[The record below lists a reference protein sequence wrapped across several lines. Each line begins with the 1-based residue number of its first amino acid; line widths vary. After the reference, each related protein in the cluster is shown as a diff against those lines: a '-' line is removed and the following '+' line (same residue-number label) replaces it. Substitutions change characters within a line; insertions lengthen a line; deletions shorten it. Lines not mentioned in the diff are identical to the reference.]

1 MKLKNKI
8 IIAIDGPAG
17 SGKSS
22 VSKIVAKRLGLLY
35 IDTGAMYRALTL
47 KAMEKSINLEE
58 ETALVELAHNTK
70 IELIH
75 KEEGTVVLL
84 DEQDVTEKIRE
95 TDVTNNVFYLARA
108 EGVRECMKKLQRK
121 IAEKGNV
128 VMEGR
133 DITTVILPDADYKFY
148 LDASFEERV
157 KRRRK
162 ELEQNGRQVVESG
175 LSKDIKTR
183 DKKDLTRKIAP
194 LRKARDAIV
203 IDSTGMSLEEETETV
218 ISYIK

>member
-1 MKLKNKI
+1 MRNKI
-8 IIAIDGPAG
+8 TIAIDGPAG

-47 KAMEKSINLEE
+47 KAMKKGINLEE
-58 ETALVELAHNTK
+58 ETALVELANNTK

-75 KEEGTVVLL
+75 QKEGTVVLL
-84 DEQDVTEKIRE
+84 DGQDVTDGIRE
-95 TDVTNNVFYLARA
+95 TNVTNNVFYLART
-108 EGVRECMKKLQRK
+108 EEVRECMKKLQRK
-121 IAEKGNV
+121 IAEKGDV

-162 ELEQNGRQVVESG
+162 ELEQNGKQVAGSG
-175 LSKDIKTR
+175 LSKDIKIR
-183 DKKDLTRKIAP
+183 DEKDFTRKIAP
-194 LRKARDAIV
+194 LRKAKYAIV
-203 IDSTGMSLEEETETV
+203 IDSTGMSLEEEAATV

>member
-1 MKLKNKI
+1 MRNKI
-8 IIAIDGPAG
+8 TIAIDGPAG

-22 VSKIVAKRLGLLY
+22 VSKIIAKRLRLLY
-35 IDTGAMYRALTL
+35 VDTGAMYRALTL
-47 KAMEKSINLEE
+47 KAIKNGIDLEE
-58 ETALVELAHNTK
+58 ETALLVLAHNTG
-70 IELIH
+70 IELIPQE
-75 KEEGTVVLL
+75 KGTVVLL
-84 DEQDVTEKIRE
+84 DGEDVTEKIRG

-108 EGVRECMKKLQRK
+108 EVVRECMKKLQRK
-121 IAEKGNV
+121 IAEKGDV

-175 LSKDIKTR
+175 LSKDIKMR
-183 DKKDLTRKIAP
+183 DKKDLTRRIAP
-194 LRKARDAIV
+194 LRKAEDAIV
-203 IDSTGMSLEEETETV
+203 IDSTGMSLEEEAETV

>member
-1 MKLKNKI
+1 MRNKI
-8 IIAIDGPAG
+8 TIAIDGPAG

-22 VSKIVAKRLGLLY
+22 VSKIVAKKLGLLY

-47 KAMEKSINLEE
+47 KAIDNGINLEE
-58 ETALVELAHNTK
+58 ETVLAKLAHNTE

-75 KEEGTVVLL
+75 KEEETVVLL
-84 DEQDVTEKIRE
+84 DGQDVTEEIRG
-95 TDVTNNVFYLARA
+95 TNVTNNVFYLART

-162 ELEQNGRQVVESG
+162 ELEQDGQQVVKSE
-175 LSKDIKTR
+175 LSEDIKVR

-194 LRKARDAIV
+194 LKKAEDAIIV
-203 IDSTGMSLEEETETV
+203 DSTGMSLEEEAETV

>member
-1 MKLKNKI
+1 LRNKI
-8 IIAIDGPAG
+8 TIAIDGPAG

-47 KAMEKSINLEE
+47 KAMRNAIDMEKEAE
-58 ETALVELAHNTK
+58 LVEIAHNTE

-75 KEEGTVVLL
+75 KEEETVVLL
-84 DEQDVTEKIRE
+84 DGQDVTEEIRG

-108 EGVRECMKKLQRK
+108 EGVREHMKKLQRK
-121 IAEKGNV
+121 IAEKGDV

-148 LDASFEERV
+148 LDASFDERV

-162 ELEQNGRQVVESG
+162 ELEQNGQQVVESE
-175 LSKDIKTR
+175 LSRDIRTR

-194 LRKARDAIV
+194 LRKTEDAIV
-203 IDSTGMSLEEETETV
+203 VDSTGMSLKEEVDTV
-218 ISYIK
+218 ISYIT

>member
-1 MKLKNKI
+1 M
-8 IIAIDGPAG
+8 AR
-17 SGKSS
+17 
-22 VSKIVAKRLGLLY
+22 AK
-35 IDTGAMYRALTL
+35 
-47 KAMEKSINLEE
+47 
-58 ETALVELAHNTK
+58 LAHNTE

-75 KEEGTVVLL
+75 KEEETVVLL
-84 DEQDVTEKIRE
+84 DGRDVTEKIRE
-95 TDVTNNVFYLARA
+95 TDVTNNVFHIARA
-108 EGVRECMKKLQRK
+108 GGVRECMKKLQRE

-175 LSKDIKTR
+175 LSKDIKIR

>member
-1 MKLKNKI
+1 MRNKI
-8 IIAIDGPAG
+8 TIAIDGPAG

-22 VSKIVAKRLGLLY
+22 VSKIVAKKLGLLY

-47 KAMEKSINLEE
+47 KAIDNGINLEE
-58 ETALVELAHNTK
+58 ETVLIELAHNTK

-75 KEEGTVVLL
+75 KEKQTVVLL
-84 DEQDVTEKIRE
+84 DGRDVTEKIRE
-95 TDVTNNVFYLARA
+95 TSVTNNVFYLARS

-121 IAEKGNV
+121 IAEQGNV
-128 VMEGR
+128 IMEGR

-148 LDASFEERV
+148 LDASFKERV

-162 ELEQNGRQVVESG
+162 ELEQNGRQVVKSG
-175 LSKDIKTR
+175 LSKDIKMR
-183 DKKDLTRKIAP
+183 DKRDLTRKIAP
-194 LRKARDAIV
+194 LKKANDAIV
-203 IDSTGMSLEEETETV
+203 VDSTGMSLEEEAKTV

>member
-1 MKLKNKI
+1 MRNKI
-8 IIAIDGPAG
+8 TIAIDGPAG

-22 VSKIVAKRLGLLY
+22 VSKIVAKKLGLLY

-47 KAMEKSINLEE
+47 KAIDNGINLEE
-58 ETALVELAHNTK
+58 ETVLIELAHNTK

-75 KEEGTVVLL
+75 QEKQTVVLL
-84 DEQDVTEKIRE
+84 DGRDVTEKIRE
-95 TDVTNNVFYLARA
+95 TSVTNNVFYLARS

-121 IAEKGNV
+121 IAEQGNV
-128 VMEGR
+128 IMEGR

-148 LDASFEERV
+148 LDASFKERV

-175 LSKDIKTR
+175 LSKDIKMR
-183 DKKDLTRKIAP
+183 DKRDLTRKIAP
-194 LRKARDAIV
+194 LRKANDAIV
-203 IDSTGMSLEEETETV
+203 VDSTGMSLEEEAKTV

>member
-1 MKLKNKI
+1 MRNKI
-8 IIAIDGPAG
+8 TIAIDGPAG

-22 VSKIVAKRLGLLY
+22 VSKIVARRLRLLY

-47 KAMEKSINLEE
+47 KAMRNGIDMEK
-58 ETALVELAHNTK
+58 ETDLVELAHNTE

-75 KEEGTVVLL
+75 QEDETVVLL
-84 DEQDVTEKIRE
+84 DGRDVTEEIRG

-175 LSKDIKTR
+175 LSKDIKIR

>member
-1 MKLKNKI
+1 MSLRNKI
-8 IIAIDGPAG
+8 TIAIDGPAG

-22 VSKIVAKRLGLLY
+22 VSKIIAKRLGLLY
-35 IDTGAMYRALTL
+35 VDTGAMYRALTL
-47 KAMEKSINLEE
+47 KAMRNGIDMEK
-58 ETALVELAHNTK
+58 ETDLVELAHNTE

-75 KEEGTVVLL
+75 REDETVVLL
-84 DEQDVTEKIRE
+84 DRQDVTEKIRGA
-95 TDVTNNVFYLARA
+95 DVTNNVFYLARA
-108 EGVRECMKKLQRK
+108 EIVRECMKRLQRK
-121 IAEKGNV
+121 IAEKGDV

-162 ELEQNGRQVVESG
+162 ELEQNGRQVAESG
-175 LSKDIKTR
+175 LSKDIEMR

-194 LRKARDAIV
+194 LRKAKDAIV
-203 IDSTGMSLEEETETV
+203 IDSTGMSLEEEAETV

>member
-1 MKLKNKI
+1 LKNKI
-8 IIAIDGPAG
+8 TIAIDGPAG

-22 VSKIVAKRLGLLY
+22 VSKIVARRLGLLY

-47 KAMEKSINLEE
+47 KAIDNGINLEK
-58 ETALVELAHNTK
+58 ETVLVELAHNTK

-75 KEEGTVVLL
+75 QKDGTIVLL
-84 DEQDVTEKIRE
+84 DGQDVTEKIRE
-95 TDVTNNVFYLARA
+95 TDVTNNVFYLART

-162 ELEQNGRQVVESG
+162 ELEQDGKQVVKSE
-175 LSKDIKTR
+175 LSEDIKVR

-194 LRKARDAIV
+194 LKKAEDAIIV
-203 IDSTGMSLEEETETV
+203 DSTGMSLEKEVDTV

>member
-1 MKLKNKI
+1 MRNKI
-8 IIAIDGPAG
+8 TIAIDGPAG

-22 VSKIVAKRLGLLY
+22 VSKIVARRLGLLY

-47 KAMEKSINLEE
+47 KAMRNGIDMKK
-58 ETALVELAHNTK
+58 ETDLVELAHNTE

-75 KEEGTVVLL
+75 QEEETVVLL
-84 DEQDVTEKIRE
+84 DGRDVTEEIRG
-95 TDVTNNVFYLARA
+95 TDVTNNVFYLART

-162 ELEQNGRQVVESG
+162 ELEQDGQQVVKSE
-175 LSKDIKTR
+175 LSEDIKVR

-194 LRKARDAIV
+194 LKKAEDAIIV
-203 IDSTGMSLEEETETV
+203 DSTGMSLEEEAETV

>member
-1 MKLKNKI
+1 MRNKI
-8 IIAIDGPAG
+8 TIAIDGPAG

-22 VSKIVAKRLGLLY
+22 VSKIVAKKLGLLY

-47 KAMEKSINLEE
+47 KAIDNGINLEE
-58 ETALVELAHNTK
+58 ETVLIELAHNTK

-75 KEEGTVVLL
+75 QEKQTVVLL
-84 DEQDVTEKIRE
+84 DGRDVTEKIRE
-95 TDVTNNVFYLARA
+95 TSVTNNVFYLARS
-108 EGVRECMKKLQRK
+108 EGVRECMKKLQRE
-121 IAEKGNV
+121 IAEQGNV
-128 VMEGR
+128 IMEGR

-148 LDASFEERV
+148 LDASFKERV

-175 LSKDIKTR
+175 LSKDIKMR
-183 DKKDLTRKIAP
+183 DKRDLTRKIAP
-194 LRKARDAIV
+194 LRKANDAIV
-203 IDSTGMSLEEETETV
+203 VDSTGMSLEEEAKTV

>member
-1 MKLKNKI
+1 MRNKI
-8 IIAIDGPAG
+8 TIAIDGPAG

-22 VSKIVAKRLGLLY
+22 VSKIIAKRLGLLY
-35 IDTGAMYRALTL
+35 VDTGAMYRALTL
-47 KAMEKSINLEE
+47 KAMENGINLKREM
-58 ETALVELAHNTK
+58 ALVELAHNTE

-75 KEEGTVVLL
+75 QEEETVVLL
-84 DEQDVTEKIRE
+84 DGQDVTEKIRG
-95 TDVTNNVFYLARA
+95 TNVTNNVFYLARA
-108 EGVRECMKKLQRK
+108 EGVRECMKGLQRR
-121 IAEKGNV
+121 IAEKGDV

-162 ELEQNGRQVVESG
+162 ELEQNGKQVVESE
-175 LSKDIKTR
+175 LSKDIKMR

-194 LRKARDAIV
+194 LRKAKDAIV
-203 IDSTGMSLEEETETV
+203 IDSTGMSLEEEVNTV

>member
-1 MKLKNKI
+1 LRNKI
-8 IIAIDGPAG
+8 TIAIDGPAG

-22 VSKIVAKRLGLLY
+22 VSKIVAKKLGLLY

-47 KAMEKSINLEE
+47 KAIDNGINLEE
-58 ETALVELAHNTK
+58 ETVLIELAHNTK

-75 KEEGTVVLL
+75 QEKQTVVLL
-84 DEQDVTEKIRE
+84 DGRDVTEKIRE
-95 TDVTNNVFYLARA
+95 TSVTNNVFYLARS

-121 IAEKGNV
+121 IAEQGNV
-128 VMEGR
+128 IMEGR

-148 LDASFEERV
+148 LDASFKERV

-175 LSKDIKTR
+175 LSKDIKMR
-183 DKKDLTRKIAP
+183 DKRDLTRKIAP
-194 LRKARDAIV
+194 LKKANDAIV
-203 IDSTGMSLEEETETV
+203 VDSTGMSLEEEAKTV

>member
-1 MKLKNKI
+1 M
-8 IIAIDGPAG
+8 
-17 SGKSS
+17 
-22 VSKIVAKRLGLLY
+22 Y

-47 KAMEKSINLEE
+47 KAIENGVNLEE
-58 ETALVELAHNTK
+58 ETVLVELAYNTE

-75 KEEGTVVLL
+75 QKKGTVVLL
-84 DEQDVTEKIRE
+84 DGRDVTEEIRE
-95 TDVTNNVFYLARA
+95 TDVTNNIFYLARA

-162 ELEQNGRQVVESG
+162 ELGQKYANKFVNSVG
-175 LSKDIKTR
+175 
-183 DKKDLTRKIAP
+183 
-194 LRKARDAIV
+194 
-203 IDSTGMSLEEETETV
+203 
-218 ISYIK
+218 

>member
-1 MKLKNKI
+1 LKLRNKI
-8 IIAIDGPAG
+8 TIAIDGPAG

-22 VSKIVAKRLGLLY
+22 VSKVIAKRLGLLY
-35 IDTGAMYRALTL
+35 VDTGAMYRALTL
-47 KAMEKSINLEE
+47 KAMENGVNIKREM
-58 ETALVELAHNTK
+58 ALVELAHNTK

-75 KEEGTVVLL
+75 QEEGTVVLL
-84 DEQDVTEKIRE
+84 DGQDVTEEIRG

-108 EGVRECMKKLQRK
+108 GGVRECMKKLQRK
-121 IAEKGNV
+121 IAEKGDV

-148 LDASFEERV
+148 LDASFDERV

-162 ELEQNGRQVVESG
+162 ELEQNGQQVVELE
-175 LSKDIKTR
+175 LSRDIRTR

-194 LRKARDAIV
+194 LRKTEDAIV
-203 IDSTGMSLEEETETV
+203 VDSTGMSLEEQADTV

>member
-1 MKLKNKI
+1 MKLRNKI
-8 IIAIDGPAG
+8 TIAIDGPAG

-47 KAMEKSINLEE
+47 KAMENGVSLKR
-58 ETALVELAHNTK
+58 ETALVELAYDTE

-75 KEEGTVVLL
+75 KKEMTVLL
-84 DEQDVTEKIRE
+84 LDGRDVTAEIRG
-95 TDVTNNVFYLARA
+95 TNVTNNVFYLARA
-108 EGVRECMKKLQRK
+108 EGVRECMKKLQRE
-121 IAEKGNV
+121 IAEKGDV

-162 ELEQNGRQVVESG
+162 ELEQNGQQVVESE
-175 LSKDIKTR
+175 LSRDIRIR

-194 LRKARDAIV
+194 LRKTEDAIV
-203 IDSTGMSLEEETETV
+203 IDSTGMSLEEEAETV

>member
-1 MKLKNKI
+1 LRNKI
-8 IIAIDGPAG
+8 TIAIDGPAG

-22 VSKIVAKRLGLLY
+22 VSKIVARRLGLLY

-47 KAMEKSINLEE
+47 KAMENGIDMKK
-58 ETALVELAHNTK
+58 ETDLVELAHNTE

-75 KEEGTVVLL
+75 QEEETVVLL
-84 DEQDVTEKIRE
+84 DGRDVTEEIRG
-95 TDVTNNVFYLARA
+95 TDVTNNVFYLART

-162 ELEQNGRQVVESG
+162 ELEQDGQQVVKSE
-175 LSKDIKTR
+175 LSEDIKAR

-194 LRKARDAIV
+194 LKKAEDAIIV
-203 IDSTGMSLEEETETV
+203 DSTGMSLEEEAETV

>member
-1 MKLKNKI
+1 MRNKI
-8 IIAIDGPAG
+8 TVAIDGPAG

-22 VSKIVAKRLGLLY
+22 VSKIIAKRLGFLY
-35 IDTGAMYRALTL
+35 VDTGAMYRALTL
-47 KAMEKSINLEE
+47 KAMENGIDFEK
-58 ETALVELAHNTK
+58 ETNLVELAHNTE

-75 KEEGTVVLL
+75 QEEGTVVLL
-84 DEQDVTEKIRE
+84 DGQDVTEKIRE
-95 TDVTNNVFYLARA
+95 TNVTNNVFYRARA
-108 EGVRECMKKLQRK
+108 EGVRERMKKLQRK
-121 IAEKGNV
+121 IAEKGDV

-162 ELEQNGRQVVESG
+162 ELEQNGRKVAVSG
-175 LSKDIKTR
+175 LSEDIKMR

-194 LRKARDAIV
+194 LKKAKDAIV
-203 IDSTGMSLEEETETV
+203 IDSTGMSLEEEAETV

>member
-1 MKLKNKI
+1 MRNKI
-8 IIAIDGPAG
+8 TIAIDGPAG

-22 VSKIVAKRLGLLY
+22 VSKIVAKKLGLLY

-47 KAMEKSINLEE
+47 KAIDNGINLEE
-58 ETALVELAHNTK
+58 ETVLIELAHNTK

-75 KEEGTVVLL
+75 QEKQTVVLL
-84 DEQDVTEKIRE
+84 DGRDVTEKIRE
-95 TDVTNNVFYLARA
+95 TSVTNNVFYLARS

-121 IAEKGNV
+121 IAEQGNV
-128 VMEGR
+128 IMEGR

-148 LDASFEERV
+148 LDASFKERV

-175 LSKDIKTR
+175 LSKDIKIR
-183 DKKDLTRKIAP
+183 DKRDLTRKIAP
-194 LRKARDAIV
+194 LRKANDAIV
-203 IDSTGMSLEEETETV
+203 VDSTGMSLEEEAKTV

>member
-1 MKLKNKI
+1 
-8 IIAIDGPAG
+8 
-17 SGKSS
+17 
-22 VSKIVAKRLGLLY
+22 LGLLY
-35 IDTGAMYRALTL
+35 VDTGAMYRALTL
-47 KAMEKSINLEE
+47 KAMENGVNIKREM
-58 ETALVELAHNTK
+58 ALVELAHNTK

-75 KEEGTVVLL
+75 QEEGTVVLL
-84 DEQDVTEKIRE
+84 DGQDVTEEIRG

-121 IAEKGNV
+121 IAEKGDV

-148 LDASFEERV
+148 LDASFDERV

-162 ELEQNGRQVVESG
+162 ELEQNGQQVVESE
-175 LSKDIKTR
+175 LSRDIRTR

-194 LRKARDAIV
+194 LRKTEDAIV
-203 IDSTGMSLEEETETV
+203 VDSTGMSLEEQADTV

>member
-1 MKLKNKI
+1 MRNKI
-8 IIAIDGPAG
+8 TIAIDGPAG

-22 VSKIVAKRLGLLY
+22 VSKIIAKRLGLLY
-35 IDTGAMYRALTL
+35 IDTGAMYRAITF
-47 KAMEKSINLEE
+47 KAMRNGIGMEK
-58 ETALVELAHNTK
+58 ETDLVELAYNTK

-75 KEEGTVVLL
+75 KKEGTVVLL
-84 DEQDVTEKIRE
+84 DGQDVTDKIRE

-108 EGVRECMKKLQRK
+108 EGVRERMKNLQRK

-148 LDASFEERV
+148 LDASFDERV

-162 ELEQNGRQVVESG
+162 ELEQNCWQIVESELSEG
-175 LSKDIKTR
+175 LIH
-183 DKKDLTRKIAP
+183 
-194 LRKARDAIV
+194 
-203 IDSTGMSLEEETETV
+203 
-218 ISYIK
+218 

>member
-1 MKLKNKI
+1 MRNKI
-8 IIAIDGPAG
+8 TIAIDGPAG

-47 KAMEKSINLEE
+47 KAMENGIDMKK
-58 ETALVELAHNTK
+58 ETDLVELAHNTE

-75 KEEGTVVLL
+75 QEEETVVLL
-84 DEQDVTEKIRE
+84 DGRDVTEEIRG
-95 TDVTNNVFYLARA
+95 TDVTNNVFYLART

-157 KRRRK
+157 K
-162 ELEQNGRQVVESG
+162 
-175 LSKDIKTR
+175 
-183 DKKDLTRKIAP
+183 
-194 LRKARDAIV
+194 DA
-203 IDSTGMSLEEETETV
+203 G
-218 ISYIK
+218 KN

>member
-1 MKLKNKI
+1 MRNKLT
-8 IIAIDGPAG
+8 IAIDGPAG

-22 VSKIVAKRLGLLY
+22 VSKIIAKRLGLLY
-35 IDTGAMYRALTL
+35 VDTGAMYRALTL
-47 KAMEKSINLEE
+47 KAMENGINIKKEM
-58 ETALVELAHNTK
+58 ALVELTRNTK

-75 KEEGTVVLL
+75 QEEGTVVLL
-84 DEQDVTEKIRE
+84 DGQDVTEKIRG

-108 EGVRECMKKLQRK
+108 EGVRECMKRLQRK
-121 IAEKGNV
+121 IAEKGDV

-162 ELEQNGRQVVESG
+162 ELEQNGQQIVESE
-175 LSKDIKTR
+175 LSKDIKMR

-194 LRKARDAIV
+194 LIKAEDAIV
-203 IDSTGMSLEEETETV
+203 IDSTGMSLEEEAETV

>member
-1 MKLKNKI
+1 MRNKI
-8 IIAIDGPAG
+8 TIAIDGPAG

-22 VSKIVAKRLGLLY
+22 VSKIIAKRLGLLY
-35 IDTGAMYRALTL
+35 VDTGAMYRALTL
-47 KAMEKSINLEE
+47 KAMRNGIDLGK
-58 ETALVELAHNTK
+58 ETDLAGLAHNTE
-70 IELIH
+70 IELTH

-84 DEQDVTEKIRE
+84 DGQDVTEKIRG

-108 EGVRECMKKLQRK
+108 EGVRECMKRLQRK
-121 IAEKGNV
+121 IAEKGDV

-162 ELEQNGRQVVESG
+162 ELEQNGKQFVESE
-175 LSKDIKTR
+175 LSKDIKIR

-194 LRKARDAIV
+194 LRKAEDAIV
-203 IDSTGMSLEEETETV
+203 VDSTGMSLEEEAEAV
-218 ISYIK
+218 ISYVK

>member
-1 MKLKNKI
+1 LRNKI
-8 IIAIDGPAG
+8 TIAIDGPAG

-22 VSKIVAKRLGLLY
+22 VSKIVARRLGLLY

-47 KAMEKSINLEE
+47 KAMRNGIDMKK
-58 ETALVELAHNTK
+58 ETDLVELAHNTE

-75 KEEGTVVLL
+75 QEEETVVLL
-84 DEQDVTEKIRE
+84 DGRDVTEEIRG
-95 TDVTNNVFYLARA
+95 TDVTNNVFYLART

-162 ELEQNGRQVVESG
+162 ELEQDGQQVVKSE
-175 LSKDIKTR
+175 LSEDIKVR

-194 LRKARDAIV
+194 LKKAEDAIIV
-203 IDSTGMSLEEETETV
+203 DSTGMSLEEEAETV

>member
-1 MKLKNKI
+1 MRNKI
-8 IIAIDGPAG
+8 TIAIDGPAG

-22 VSKIVAKRLGLLY
+22 VSKIIAKRLGLLY
-35 IDTGAMYRALTL
+35 VDTGAMYRALTL
-47 KAMEKSINLEE
+47 KAIENGVNIKKEI
-58 ETALVELAHNTK
+58 ALVELAHNTE

-75 KEEGTVVLL
+75 QEEKTVVLL
-84 DEQDVTEKIRE
+84 DGQDVTEKIRG
-95 TDVTNNVFYLARA
+95 TNVTNNVFYLARA
-108 EGVRECMKKLQRK
+108 EGVRECMKRLQRK
-121 IAEKGNV
+121 IAEKGDV

-162 ELEQNGRQVVESG
+162 ELEQNGQQIVESE
-175 LSKDIKTR
+175 LSKDIKMR

-194 LRKARDAIV
+194 LRKAEDAIV
-203 IDSTGMSLEEETETV
+203 IDSTGMSLEEEAETV

>member
-1 MKLKNKI
+1 MRNKI
-8 IIAIDGPAG
+8 TIAIDGPAG

-22 VSKIVAKRLGLLY
+22 VSKIIAKRLGLLY
-35 IDTGAMYRALTL
+35 VDTGAMYRALTL
-47 KAMEKSINLEE
+47 KAMRNGIDMEK
-58 ETALVELAHNTK
+58 ETDLVELAHNTE

-75 KEEGTVVLL
+75 REDETVVLL
-84 DEQDVTEKIRE
+84 DRQDVTEKIRGA
-95 TDVTNNVFYLARA
+95 DVTNNVFYLARA
-108 EGVRECMKKLQRK
+108 EIVRECMKRLQRK
-121 IAEKGNV
+121 IAEKGDV

-162 ELEQNGRQVVESG
+162 ELEQNGRQVAESG
-175 LSKDIKTR
+175 LSKDIEMR

-194 LRKARDAIV
+194 LRKAKDAIV
-203 IDSTGMSLEEETETV
+203 IDSTGMSLEEEAETV

>member
-1 MKLKNKI
+1 M
-8 IIAIDGPAG
+8 
-17 SGKSS
+17 
-22 VSKIVAKRLGLLY
+22 Y

-47 KAMEKSINLEE
+47 KAIDKGINLEK
-58 ETALVELAHNTK
+58 ETVLVELAHNTK

-75 KEEGTVVLL
+75 QKDGTIVLL
-84 DEQDVTEKIRE
+84 DGQDVTEEIRG
-95 TDVTNNVFYLARA
+95 TNVTNNVFYLARS
-108 EGVRECMKKLQRK
+108 EGVRECMKKLQRE
-121 IAEKGNV
+121 IAEQGNV
-128 VMEGR
+128 IMEGR

-162 ELEQNGRQVVESG
+162 ELEQDGKQVVKSE
-175 LSKDIKTR
+175 LSEDIKVR

-194 LRKARDAIV
+194 LKKAEDAIIV
-203 IDSTGMSLEEETETV
+203 DSTGMSLEEEAETV